1 MNIIGISAFYHD
13 SAVCLLSN
21 GKVLNAVQ
29 EERFTRIKN
38 DMSFPV
44 NALNFCL
51 ENNGLT
57 IDDIDLIVFYEKPFV
72 KFERILESV
81 LFCAPQSIKTFIKQ
95 MPVWVKDKIFL
106 KKIIFD
112 YLSYNKK
119 DKKLLEKITFI
130 PHHFAHSASAFYPSN
145 FEESAIVTVDGVGEW
160 TTASIGY
167 GKGNSIKI
175 LKEMHFPHSLGL
187 FYSSLTYYLGFR
199 VNSDEYKVMGLAPYG
214 NENSNE
220 FKDIFYKFKS
230 LMKINDDGSVFLNQN
245 FFNYL
250 LEDKMVNEK
259 KWLDIFGFPKRNRD
273 DKIEQYHCN
282 MALAG
287 QKILEEALLKIC
299 IFAKKLTK
307 SNNLCLAGGVAL
319 NCVANSK
326 ILEESIFENIWIQ
339 PASGDAGGAMGSAF
353 AGYHIYFNQPRH
365 INKGDYD
372 KIEWSY
378 LGPAY
383 CSAEI
388 ERILKKFKMKYE
400 KIEDF
405 DKLIELTV
413 NEILS
418 GKVLGWFQGKLEWG
432 PRALGNRSILADS
445 MKKEMQ
451 KIVNMKIKFREGF
464 RPFAPAVLE
473 EDFNKIFDGKMG
485 SPYMLLTAMVKQEFR
500 NYKDDIENLS
510 LKDKI
515 DFPSSKFPAVTHI
528 DYSARVQ
535 IVNEKSNLKFFK
547 LLRAM
552 KEKIGYGIILN
563 TSFNVKDE
571 PIVCSPEDAVKCF
584 LKTGIDLL
592 VIENFLVFKEKGI

>member
-13 SAVCLLSN
+13 SAVCLLSD

-44 NALNFCL
+44 NALKFCL
-51 ENNGLT
+51 ENNGLE
-57 IDDIDLIVFYEKPFV
+57 IDDIDLIVFYEKTFI
-72 KFERILESV
+72 KFERILESI
-81 LFCAPQSIKTFIKQ
+81 LLSAPKGIKTFIKQ
-95 MPVWVKDKIFL
+95 MPVWIKDKIFL
-106 KKIIFD
+106 KKNIYD
-112 YLSYNKK
+112 YLSNGKK
-119 DKKLLEKITFI
+119 DNKLYDKITFI

-167 GKGNSIKI
+167 GNGNKI
-175 LKEMHFPHSLGL
+175 EVFKEMSFPHSLGL
-187 FYSSLTYYLGFR
+187 FYSSLTYYLGFK

-214 NENSNE
+214 NESSKE
-220 FKDIFYKFKS
+220 FKKIYDRFK
-230 LMKINDDGSVFLNQN
+230 LLIKINEDGSIFLNQD

-250 LEDKMVNEK
+250 LEEKMVNEK
-259 KWLDIFGFPKRNRD
+259 KWLNTFGFLKRNKD
-273 DKIEQYHCN
+273 DKIEQYHCD

-287 QKILEEALLKIC
+287 QKILEEALLKMC
-299 IFAKKLTK
+299 RFAKLLTK
-307 SNNLCLAGGVAL
+307 SNNLSMAGGVAL

-326 ILEESIFENIWIQ
+326 ILEEGIFNNIWIQ

-353 AGYHIYFNQPRH
+353 AGYYNYFNKPRY
-365 INKGDYD
+365 INN
-372 KIEWSY
+372 
-378 LGPAY
+378 
-383 CSAEI
+383 
-388 ERILKKFKMKYE
+388 
-400 KIEDF
+400 EDF
-405 DKLIELTV
+405 DKIQWSFLGPEYSNLEIERVIKKYRLKYKKIDDLDNLTDLTIG
-413 NEILS
+413 EILS
-418 GKVLGWFQGKLEWG
+418 GKVVGWFQGKLEWG

-445 MKKEMQ
+445 TKKEMQ

-473 EDFNKIFDGKMG
+473 EDFNKIFDGKIG
-485 SPYMLLTAMVKQEFR
+485 SPYMLLTAKVKEEFR
-500 NYKDDIENLS
+500 NYKDDIKNLS

-515 DFPSSKFPAVTHI
+515 DFPSSKFPSVTHI

-535 IVNEKSNLKFFK
+535 IVNEKSNPKFFK
-547 LLRAM
+547 LLKKM

-571 PIVCSPEDAVKCF
+571 PIVCSPDDAIRCY
-584 LKTGIDLL
+584 LKTDMDLL
-592 VIENFLVFKEKGI
+592 VIENFMVFKDKGV